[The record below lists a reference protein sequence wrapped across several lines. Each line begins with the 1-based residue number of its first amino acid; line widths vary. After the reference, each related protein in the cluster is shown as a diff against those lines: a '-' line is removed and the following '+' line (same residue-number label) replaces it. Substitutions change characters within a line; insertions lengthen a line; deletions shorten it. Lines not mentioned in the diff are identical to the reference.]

1 MSIQDQAHTRVCLGK
16 IVAAHGVKGLVKIL
30 PFGEDPLLI
39 ESLSP
44 VYTAEKNSETLSIKL
59 KNPIGRYWLAAV
71 EGIAERNGAEALR
84 GTDLYVDQNRLPK
97 IKNKNT
103 YYHVDLIGL
112 KALDENGTE
121 IGEVIAVEN
130 YGAGD
135 LLEIKPKDQNSFLLL
150 FGNEYVSDINMEQ
163 RTVIIKKFQQFQD
176 LT

>member
-1 MSIQDQAHTRVCLGK
+1 MSIQDQALTRVCLGK

-44 VYTAEKNSETLSIKL
+44 VYTTEKNSETLSITL
-59 KNPIGRYWLAAV
+59 KNPIGRYWLAEV
-71 EGIAERNGAEALR
+71 KGVSERNGAEALR
-84 GTDLYVDQNRLPK
+84 GTDLYVAQDRLPK
-97 IKNKNT
+97 IKKKNT

-135 LLEIKPKDQNSFLLL
+135 LLEIKPKDRGSFLLP
-150 FGNEYVSDINMEQ
+150 FIKEHVSEVNMEQ
-163 RTVIIKKFQQFQD
+163 RTAIIRKFQQFQE
-176 LT
+176 LA